1 MEMQGQIRDGAKTR
15 RDLRSG
21 PIANKGEE
29 ARVVETKQNTDA
41 VAGRGTGQQSG
52 APNLAQQQ
60 QWLGALIALTQGN
73 PMLGPMGNNV
83 ASSSLSQHTVGY
95 AQGMVCDMPKKPRE
109 NQPREWNGRMDTEGA
124 EVRMTQKEDQDRG
137 GMVYR
142 AGQETNRPGSSGGA
156 KMMCNKCK
164 DTRHATKDCKLGHC
178 AICGKKNHVT

>member
-1 MEMQGQIRDGAKTR
+1 MGERAGDLDERKGKKGWNQNSSGTRFVEMQGQIRDGAKTR

-41 VAGRGTGQQSG
+41 VVGRGTGQQSG

-83 ASSSLSQHTVGY
+83 VSSSLS
-95 AQGMVCDMPKKPRE
+95 
-109 NQPREWNGRMDTEGA
+109 
-124 EVRMTQKEDQDRG
+124 
-137 GMVYR
+137 
-142 AGQETNRPGSSGGA
+142 
-156 KMMCNKCK
+156 
-164 DTRHATKDCKLGHC
+164 
-178 AICGKKNHVT
+178 